1 MQDKCAWGLE
11 PHILKIDAYSNYI
24 IKIHK
29 LTVNLIQVIYKF
41 PNGYGAS
48 IVMIHNTDSY
58 ELAMIKYQDDN
69 KFTVVYTDIVGYDV
83 VNLLTIDEIADI
95 LFKIINYTEI
105 DNHDYS

>member
-1 MQDKCAWGLE
+1 
-11 PHILKIDAYSNYI
+11 
-24 IKIHK
+24 
-29 LTVNLIQVIYKF
+29 
-41 PNGYGAS
+41 
-48 IVMIHNTDSY
+48 
-58 ELAMIKYQDDN
+58 MIKYQDDN